1 MTENFLLLLVAIFLV
16 FIYFSI
22 LYISYVK
29 QKRKAIFRDRLLL
42 KNLSELAEKVNVRER
57 REKMAEGRIL
67 VVIKTRQVYFAPRG
81 RLLSEIYI
89 KYLLKENVNEEFLNL
104 LLSCVSAHDNAGA
117 WKRDNDV
124 LIKVTIKDYDVY
136 KGTLTLL
143 LKKGKFRVLEES
155 KGEALE
161 TEIKYGGVRIF

>member
-1 MTENFLLLLVAIFLV
+1 MSESFLLLVAIFLV
-16 FIYFSI
+16 FIYLSI

-29 QKRKAIFRDRLLL
+29 QKRKAIFRDKLLL
-42 KNLSELAEKVNVRER
+42 KKLSEVIEKINVKEEEE
-57 REKMAEGRIL
+57 EKAEGKVL

-89 KYLLKENVNEEFLNL
+89 KYLLKENVDEKFLDL

-117 WKRDNDV
+117 WKKDNDV
-124 LIKVTIKDYDVY
+124 LIKVTVKDYDVY
-136 KGTLTLL
+136 KGALALL
-143 LKKGKFRVLEES
+143 LKKGKFKVLEES

-161 TEIKYGGVRIF
+161 TEVKYGGVRIF

>member
-1 MTENFLLLLVAIFLV
+1 MSESFLLLVAIFLV
-16 FIYFSI
+16 FIYLSI

-29 QKRKAIFRDRLLL
+29 QKRKAIFRDKLLL
-42 KNLSELAEKVNVRER
+42 KKLSEVIEKINVKEEEEER
-57 REKMAEGRIL
+57 AEGKVL

-89 KYLLKENVNEEFLNL
+89 KYLLKENVDEKFFGL
-104 LLSCVSAHDNAGA
+104 LLSCISAHDNAGA
-117 WKRDNDV
+117 WKKDNDV
-124 LIKVTIKDYDVY
+124 LVKITIKDYDVY
-136 KGTLTLL
+136 KGALALL

>member
-1 MTENFLLLLVAIFLV
+1 MSESFLLLVAIFLV
-16 FIYFSI
+16 FIYLSI

-29 QKRKAIFRDRLLL
+29 QKRKAIFRDKLLL
-42 KNLSELAEKVNVRER
+42 KKLSEIIEKINVKEEEEER
-57 REKMAEGRIL
+57 VEGKVL

-89 KYLLKENVNEEFLNL
+89 KYLLKENVDEKFLDL

-117 WKRDNDV
+117 WRKDNVV
-124 LIKVTIKDYDVY
+124 LIKVTVKDYDIY
-136 KGTLTLL
+136 KEALALL